1 MARLFEISQE
11 YEELIDKFDAI
22 NSYEFERNE
31 FGNYIDDDGNVV
43 DPEKAKAEWLDA
55 WFDTLSMIEAEFE
68 DKASNIAQYMKSLT
82 VDVKALK
89 EEKKRIDARV
99 KAKENQ
105 LASLKEY
112 LIENMKQI
120 GIKKIDT
127 PKAVISLRKVA
138 DSVKID
144 DEDKFID
151 MLQHNGRDDL
161 LRYAKPSINKT
172 EIKTLLKSGETFEGA
187 RLESGTTVTIK

>member
-11 YEELIDKFDAI
+11 YEELFDKFDEL
-22 NSYEFERNE
+22 NNYEFDES
-31 FGNYIDDDGNVV
+31 VV
-43 DPEKAKAEWLDA
+43 NPEKVKEDWLQC
-55 WFDTLSMIEAEFE
+55 WYDTLTMLEAEFE
-68 DKASNIAQYMKSLT
+68 DKASNIAQYIKNLT
-82 VDVKALK
+82 VDIKSLK
-89 EEKKRIDARV
+89 EEKRHIDARV

-112 LIENMKQI
+112 LTENMKQI
-120 GIKKIDT
+120 GVKKIDT
-127 PKAVISLRKVA
+127 PKALISLRKVA

-187 RLESGTTVTIK
+187 SLESGTTVTIK